1 MNQPYIEIIKRENYL
16 NRIIIT
22 LLWIWIVTP
31 SGLSA
36 QVDRTEIGS
45 NDGTIRTSV
54 NSHYVLNIQKMNG
67 TITLDG
73 VIDEEDWL
81 HADVADDFFMVTP
94 YDTSYSAAKSEI
106 RMAYD
111 DDAIYLSLIFF
122 DVIDAPRVV
131 ESLRRD
137 FAFGTNDNFLLFLDP
152 FNDLT
157 TGYSFGVN
165 AAGAMWDGTMS
176 NGVSVDLAWDTKW
189 EVVVKD
195 YDDRWVAEMR
205 IPFKSIRYKAGL
217 DKWNI
222 NFSRLDL
229 SINEKS
235 SWAPVPREFPTAS
248 LAFTGTLQWDQP
260 PPDPGV
266 QLSVIPYVFGG
277 ASRDFEFADETTYR
291 TDFGVDAKLGL
302 SSSLNLDLT
311 YNPDFS
317 QADVDQQITNLD
329 RFELF
334 FPEKRQFFLENSDLF
349 ANFGSNRIRPFFSR
363 RIGIDAPVLAG
374 ARLSGNLGR
383 DWRIGV
389 MNMFTEESDFAP
401 ASNFFVATAQ
411 KQVFSR
417 SNISAILVDRQNV
430 DEVAFENIGSYNRT
444 GGLQFNLATQDNRW
458 SGRAF
463 AFKSFTDGVDE
474 GSDFAQGAIL
484 AYSRQMIRLE
494 FLQQYVGDRYFA
506 GAGYVPRTN
515 FFQLEPTVTVRFY
528 PDDSPIVYHGF
539 QASVESFFTPDDFR
553 LTERESSLGYFF
565 SFHNLSQIDIV
576 LSHNY
581 VELQRDFD
589 PTNSNIAFL
598 QSGTDYNWLNAF
610 VRYRSDT
617 RKLFRYSAAVGRGG
631 FYNGNRTYLQGDI
644 NYRYQPYGSV
654 SMVASYNY
662 LDLPQPWGDN
672 SFWLIGPKVDLTF
685 TRTLFFT
692 TFVQYNEQMD
702 NLNIN
707 SRLQWRYSPVS
718 DIFIVYTD
726 NYFPETMDS
735 RNRAVVFKMNYWF
748 N

>member
-1 MNQPYIEIIKRENYL
+1 MISSGHITACIPFSLILFFTGIIFPL
-16 NRIIIT
+16 TPCTVQAFQSDQDNRT
-22 LLWIWIVTP
+22 V
-31 SGLSA
+31 S
-36 QVDRTEIGS
+36 ES
-45 NDGTIRTSV
+45 NLRSSL
-54 NSHYVLNIQKMNG
+54 NSHYVLHIRKMEG

-81 HADVADDFFMVTP
+81 RADVADNFFMVTP
-94 YDTSYSAAKSEI
+94 YDTSYSEAKSEI
-106 RMAYD
+106 RMTYD
-111 DDAIYLSLIFF
+111 DDAIYLAMIFF
-122 DVIDAPRVV
+122 DVIEAPRVV

-137 FAFGTNDNFLLFLDP
+137 FAFNSNDNFLLFMDP

-165 AAGAMWDGTMS
+165 PAGAMWDGTMS
-176 NGVSVDLAWDTKW
+176 NGAAVDLAWDTKW
-189 EVVVKD
+189 EAVVKD

-205 IPFKSIRYKAGL
+205 IPFKSIRYEAGL
-217 DKWNI
+217 DRWNI
-222 NFSRLDL
+222 NFSRFDL

-235 SWAPVPREFPTAS
+235 SWAPVPRQFPTAS

-260 PPDPGV
+260 PPDPGL
-266 QLSVIPYVFGG
+266 QLSVIPYIFGG
-277 ASRDFEFADETTYR
+277 ASRDFEQGDDTSYR
-291 TDFGVDAKLGL
+291 TDFGMDAKLAL

-317 QADVDQQITNLD
+317 QADVDQQIINLD

-349 ANFGSNRIRPFFSR
+349 ANFGSPRVRPFFSR

-374 ARLSGNLGR
+374 TRLSGTMGR
-383 DWRIGV
+383 QWRIGV
-389 MNMFTEESDFAP
+389 MNMFTEESDVSP
-401 ASNFFVATAQ
+401 ASNFFVASVQ
-411 KQVFSR
+411 RQVFSR

-430 DEVAFENIGSYNRT
+430 DEAAFASIGSYNRT

-458 SGRAF
+458 SGRAY
-463 AFKSFTDGVDE
+463 AFKSFTDGMDQ
-474 GSDFAQGAIL
+474 GSDVAQGADL
-484 AYSRQMIRLE
+484 TYATQRLRLNI
-494 FLQQYVGDRYFA
+494 FQQYVGERYTASA
-506 GAGYVPRTN
+506 GFVPRTN
-515 FFQLEPTVTVRFY
+515 FIQLEPTATFRLF
-528 PDDSPIVYHGF
+528 PDNSPLVFHGA
-539 QASVESFFTPDDFR
+539 QLRVQNYYTPDDFR
-553 LTERESSLGYFF
+553 LNERESSLGYFF

-576 LSHNY
+576 LSHRF

-589 PTNSNIAFL
+589 PTNSGIATL
-598 QSGTDYNWLNAF
+598 DAGTDYSWFNAF
-610 VRYRSDT
+610 ARYRSDT
-617 RKLFRYSAAVGRGG
+617 RKLFRYSVGAGRGG
-631 FYNGNRTYLQGDI
+631 FYNGDRTFIQADF

-662 LDLPQPWGDN
+662 LELPAPWGNN
-672 SFWLIGPKVDLTF
+672 SFWLVGPQLDITF
-685 TRTLFFT
+685 TPTLFFT

-707 SRLQWRYSPVS
+707 SRFQWRYSPVS

-735 RNRAVVFKMNYWF
+735 RNRAIVFKMSYWF